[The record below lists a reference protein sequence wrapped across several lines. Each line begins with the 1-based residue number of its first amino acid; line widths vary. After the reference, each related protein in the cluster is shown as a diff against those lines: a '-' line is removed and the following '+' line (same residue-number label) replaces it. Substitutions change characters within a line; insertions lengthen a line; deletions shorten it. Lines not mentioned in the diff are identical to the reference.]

1 MAFRPPATSNTGAR
15 FAHKILKEKII
26 ENVINSVLLIHI
38 YAFYRQPFNFL
49 TDKVV
54 EITCQC
60 LMAQADEA
68 ERNMFDNETSQR
80 LIIEE
85 FGRCLKEIIESAH
98 KAEAT

>member
-1 MAFRPPATSNTGAR
+1 
-15 FAHKILKEKII
+15 LKLCI
-26 ENVINSVLLIHI
+26 
-38 YAFYRQPFNFL
+38 FYFELYFIVFFFFRQPFNFL

-54 EITCQC
+54 EMTCQC
-60 LMAQADEA
+60 LMAQAEEA
-68 ERNMFDNETSQR
+68 ERNMFDDETSEK

>member
-1 MAFRPPATSNTGAR
+1 MIFFRF
-15 FAHKILKEKII
+15 FA
-26 ENVINSVLLIHI
+26 I
-38 YAFYRQPFNFL
+38 YIYTFFFYRQPFNFL

-68 ERNMFDNETSQR
+68 ERNMYDDETSQR

-98 KAEAT
+98 KAETT

>member
-1 MAFRPPATSNTGAR
+1 MTISDFMRY
-15 FAHKILKEKII
+15 
-26 ENVINSVLLIHI
+26 I
-38 YAFYRQPFNFL
+38 YSFLYFYRQPFNFL

-54 EITCQC
+54 EMTCEC
-60 LMAQADEA
+60 LIAQADEA
-68 ERNMFDNETSQR
+68 ERNMCDDETSQR

>member
-1 MAFRPPATSNTGAR
+1 MYTCST
-15 FAHKILKEKII
+15 ILRILC
-26 ENVINSVLLIHI
+26 VICVSPFL
-38 YAFYRQPFNFL
+38 ACYRQPFNFL

-68 ERNMFDNETSQR
+68 ERNMLDDETSQR

>member
-1 MAFRPPATSNTGAR
+1 MLLSSILSTAFA
-15 FAHKILKEKII
+15 II
-26 ENVINSVLLIHI
+26 YELFESYTLYVLSH
-38 YAFYRQPFNFL
+38 YRQPFNFL

-54 EITCQC
+54 DITCQC

-68 ERNMFDNETSQR
+68 ERNMFDDETSQR

>member
-1 MAFRPPATSNTGAR
+1 MIVHIFQFYKFLFITQIFKVYTYIYIYI
-15 FAHKILKEKII
+15 FCY
-26 ENVINSVLLIHI
+26 LL
-38 YAFYRQPFNFL
+38 YRQPFNFL
-49 TDKVV
+49 TEKVV

-68 ERNMFDNETSQR
+68 ERNMFDDETSQR

>member
-1 MAFRPPATSNTGAR
+1 
-15 FAHKILKEKII
+15 
-26 ENVINSVLLIHI
+26 
-38 YAFYRQPFNFL
+38 
-49 TDKVV
+49 V

-68 ERNMFDNETSQR
+68 ERNMFDDETSQR

-85 FGRCLKEIIESAH
+85 FGRCLKEIIDSAH